1 MKQRLLLSL
10 LMLFVSVGLVKA
22 EITITVPKGAAPV
35 ISVSGIT
42 TGKEPVLT
50 VTANGATVATHTFTS
65 SALSYTVTAN
75 KEQDQTVTISNNPHK
90 VLTITGAKSITSLT
104 VDNTYDT
111 LEEVNIP
118 NTGVKTITWTAASGL
133 KKLDISNNPGV
144 NMGVLPTS
152 LESLNISG
160 NEFTIP
166 GLAAW
171 DLSSYTKLK
180 ELKLDGNRLV
190 NVTLPADFE
199 KNGGKLDA
207 GTQDF
212 TYAVKDG
219 GKANENL
226 NISTFNWGL
235 GVEMVSASQSDWKK
249 QSGTSWVNA
258 SNEAHTIGA
267 GNNVVYRFYDSNNNN
282 VYTDGTYECVLTGKN
297 GFKYKL
303 RLTIAPAELTIKKE
317 AVANGTLTIK
327 KGNNALNDG
336 ATVTQGDVL
345 SIGVTPDA
353 NYEFV
358 QFKDAKNLVLTNN
371 SAWTKNPLEC
381 KVEGKFVSSSGEGDV
396 VSITAEM
403 KGELATINYNTPAIE
418 TGSIIVKQINADGS
432 LSPVNNKAQL
442 PYGSKLQI
450 TLTPQLGYQTKLI
463 INDKVQDLTGKM
475 NDKGQYVIVYEVKEN
490 CEITAEF
497 IISTMVKLTAIKNG
511 ATITGSF
518 IVRQGTIEDELDAAG
533 LEVAS
538 GRPCQVTFILGTNE
552 VLKQLR
558 LNNTEVKKEDITMN
572 TSASGNTYHF
582 TFTPTED
589 VTIYL
594 STTKQQVITIKPE
607 ATEQTFVYDGKAKA
621 FAFTTE
627 PAGLESKVQVTYKSD
642 ADATAKVDAPIR
654 VDRYLVEFAVKEDAQ
669 ANYSIAPSFI
679 FTDPDDN
686 PYRVEITKATPTITT
701 APKVTISADKTK
713 YVLSNDGKASVEGEF
728 SLQNPSAPVDNTKA
742 HLVPV
747 KFTPKDDVNY
757 DNAFVWVEVVPE
769 GKNAMDRMAVNIEST
784 LPEGI
789 EDVTLLNNG
798 STTAKFGDT
807 FVEGTTLIVLVKYA
821 EGVDPKDITL
831 SKTLLDAGTVNPNSD
846 FDDVASRI
854 KGFTY
859 TVPAGTNAETLDVQ
873 LSNAPTYTYSV
884 VLKAMDAVTYTGSPI
899 AYDAQNITITGDKN
913 DANATS
919 VNPDY
924 TVSYKLGNTAIEGNP
939 VNAGDYTVC
948 ISIKA
953 GNGYKAF
960 YQEYTGKFSI
970 DKATPKV
977 TWPKVQP
984 IAKGQK
990 LKFAGF
996 VGGGSNE
1003 ISGEFEWLSPES
1015 TPKNGDKCKVKFV
1028 PDDLTNYEEVTK
1040 DDGLMVTV
1048 SDLQLI
1054 TKYAKNGT
1062 ITITDANGNTYES
1075 GTPVTEGTILKI
1087 TATPDE
1093 GFELEGG
1100 LKVSGATNNGNG
1112 TYTVGETSVEVEAT
1126 FSVKVL
1132 PGNFKVTIPEGGVRG
1147 AIISG
1152 GGEHVVAADG
1162 SISFTVSTLAADA
1175 NKVSVTA
1182 TNGTVSKGANG
1193 RYTVSNIQA
1202 NTTVRVSLSNPTAL
1216 KVDIKE
1222 SYLNDKK
1229 YHIGYVEI
1237 ADGEA
1242 TTYYYGDEI
1251 TVVAYPESGV
1261 KFKGWSNGS
1270 TDQVLDLTL
1279 TGDLTLTAS
1288 FTGTPTGI
1296 EDIET
1301 AKVYTGKGFIMVKNV
1316 ANAEVTVVSIS
1327 GRLQAKRE
1335 ISGDTQ
1341 ITVPQGIYVVVLQSG
1356 DDTKQLKVI
1365 VK

>member
-1 MKQRLLLSL
+1 
-10 LMLFVSVGLVKA
+10 MLFVSVGFIKGQTDPLADYMIAVTLPSDATQDVVITADKGKA
-22 EITITVPKGAAPV
+22 YV
-35 ISVSGIT
+35 
-42 TGKEPVLT
+42 
-50 VTANGATVATHTFTS
+50 
-65 SALSYTVTAN
+65 
-75 KEQDQTVTISNNPHK
+75 NNPGTATSKCTIPAKDYAGQRVK
-90 VLTITGAKSITSLT
+90 VYIVEGPTSLT
-104 VDNTYDT
+104 VQNAVDKIEFYHIELTSF
-111 LEEVNIP
+111 
-118 NTGVKTITWTAASGL
+118 TATNVGL
-133 KKLDISNNPGV
+133 KELAFRQGALVLKTLDISGNSELKTISN
-144 NMGVLPTS
+144 LPTT
-152 LESLNISG
+152 LETLKVANCNYAG
-160 NEFTIP
+160 AN
-166 GLAAW
+166 GKW
-171 DLSSYTKLK
+171 DLSTYTNLKTLDVSGNKLVEVK
-180 ELKLDGNRLV
+180 TPEECDVTAGIQDLTDKSATAVTVAANKNLDIN
-190 NVTLPADFE
+190 TLASTHGF
-199 KNGGKLDA
+199 GG
-207 GTQDF
+207 QPM
-212 TYAVKDG
+212 
-219 GKANENL
+219 KA
-226 NISTFNWGL
+226 
-235 GVEMVSASQSDWKK
+235 ASEWKK
-249 QSGTSWVNA
+249 QSGTSWVSA

-267 GNNVVYRFYDSNNNN
+267 GNNVIYRFYDSSNNN
-282 VYTDGTYECVLTGKN
+282 VYTDGTYECVVERN
-297 GFKYKL
+297 DGFKYRV
-303 RLTIAPAELTIKKE
+303 RLTVTPAVFTADWK
-317 AVANGTLTIK
+317 AVANGTLDVK
-327 KGNNALNDG
+327 KGNADVVNG

-358 QFKDAKNLVLTNN
+358 QFKDAKNLALTGGTT
-371 SAWTKNPLEC
+371 WTGNPVEC
-381 KVEGKFVSSSGEGDV
+381 KVEGKFDASSLGGDV
-396 VSITAEM
+396 VSIAAEM

-418 TGSIIVKQINADGS
+418 TGSIIVKQIKEDGS
-432 LSPVNNKAQL
+432 LDPVNNKAQL

-450 TLTPQLGYQTKLI
+450 TLTPQLGYDTKLI
-463 INDKVQDLTGKM
+463 INDAQVSIGQPDEH
-475 NDKGQYVIVYEVKEN
+475 GQYIVEYTVTTN
-490 CEITAEF
+490 CEITAQF
-497 IISTMVKLTAIKNG
+497 AKSTMVTLTGVING
-511 ATITGSF
+511 QPLSGSQSF
-518 IVRQGTIEDELDAAG
+518 SVKQENNDGSIG
-533 LEVAS
+533 AS
-538 GRPCQVTFILGTNE
+538 GFQAVSGRSCQVTFVLGTNE
-552 VLKQLR
+552 VLKQVR
-558 LNNTEVKKEDITMN
+558 LNNNDITEEV
-572 TSASGNTYHF
+572 TIVSGSTNTYHF

-642 ADATAKVDAPIR
+642 ADATAKVDAPKR

-769 GKNAMDRMAVNIEST
+769 GKDAMDRMAVNIEST

-884 VLKAMDAVTYTGSPI
+884 VLKEMDAVTYTGSPI

-913 DANATS
+913 DANAAS

-990 LKFAGF
+990 LKFAEL

-1015 TPKNGDKCKVKFV
+1015 TPKNGDMCKVKFV

-1126 FSVKVL
+1126 FRVKVL

-1152 GGEHVVAADG
+1152 GGQYVVAQGG
-1162 SISFTVSTLAADA
+1162 SVSFTVSTLSADA

-1182 TNGTVSKGANG
+1182 TNGTVSKGSNG

-1242 TTYYYGDEI
+1242 SSYYYGDEI

-1270 TDQVLDLTL
+1270 TDQVLDLVL

-1327 GRLQAKRE
+1327 GRLQAKRA

-1356 DDTKQLKVI
+1356 NDTKQLKVI